1 MRAVFTIASLALPL
15 VASAAEPPSTYA
27 EVAAIVALAEA
38 GEITA
43 GEALSLVS
51 AAPDAPLAGAA
62 LGRLRVLKS
71 HRIAFSGLR
80 FLEMEKGFVA
90 LNSYLKGHR
99 GDPLPHVW
107 RGASAFETDFVLWSA
122 ASAREELRF
131 ACELYGDDSS
141 LPDQTSRCKL
151 ILGLMAKNEGDLDEA
166 LRLWA
171 EAFAADPVGP
181 YGKEAA
187 AFLDLFTG

>member
-1 MRAVFTIASLALPL
+1 MRTVFTIASLALPL

-38 GEITA
+38 GEMTA
-43 GEALSLVS
+43 DEALALVS

-62 LGRLRVLKS
+62 LGRLHVLKS
-71 HRIAFSGLR
+71 HRTAFSGLR
-80 FLEMEKGFVA
+80 FLEMEKGFIA

-107 RGASAFETDFVLWSA
+107 RGASAFETDFVLWSV
-122 ASAREELRF
+122 ASAREDLRF
-131 ACELYGDDSS
+131 ACELCRDDPS
-141 LPDQTSRCKL
+141 LPDQTPGCKL
-151 ILGLMAKNEGDLDEA
+151 ILGLMAKNEGDLETA

-187 AFLDLFTG
+187 ALLELFTG

>member
-1 MRAVFTIASLALPL
+1 MSKLLVIASLALPL
-15 VASAAEPPSTYA
+15 VGSAAEPPSTYA

-38 GEITA
+38 GEMTA
-43 GEALSLVS
+43 DEASALVS

-62 LGRLRVLKS
+62 LGRLHVLES
-71 HRIAFSGLR
+71 HRTAFAGLR
-80 FLEMEKGFVA
+80 FLEMRKGFAA
-90 LNSYLKGHR
+90 LNSYVQRHR
-99 GDPLPHVW
+99 EDPLPHVW
-107 RGASAFETDFVLWSA
+107 RGASAFETGFVFRSV
-122 ASAREELRF
+122 ASAREDLRL
-131 ACELYGDDSS
+131 ACDLYRGDSS
-141 LPDQTSRCKL
+141 LPDQTPRCKL
-151 ILGLMAKNEGDLDEA
+151 LLGLMAKNEGDLDEA